1 MLVLF
6 FAFGATHEHEPV
18 ARQTLAPATATA
30 TDCNTTR
37 PKPSDTGRR
46 CVIARFPKTAGTMV
60 THLMK
65 VQSHV
70 LSRREFGQLR
80 PSDLSADAYIIGQTR
95 HPLDWYSSLWA
106 YLSDAGAADVAPY
119 HIFPQG
125 APPYIEETLSRVIPR
140 GSTVDDVLRFRAFVR
155 LYTTPQLGAFSLHF
169 WVNYVDLGSSYSFP
183 CQVPGPEDPDCG
195 MRLKSTPQD
204 LQTRLKDP
212 KLLERA
218 AEDVRAFVQR
228 ERHPVDAG
236 PESDT
241 ESESRRR
248 IACWVRQEDLLNS
261 LHGCLGKCERALD
274 AKLIEW
280 ECLDTSQASPAL
292 VINPSSPRAA
302 NAVLYDEATTQLV
315 SERDGELLAF
325 FGYNATDTAEADR
338 WRAQA
343 GANLMVRMAMQFGI
357 GDLANP

>member
-1 MLVLF
+1 MHAPTVRMLVLF
-6 FAFGATHEHEPV
+6 SAFGATHEHEPV

-155 LYTTPQLGAFSLHF
+155 LYTTPQVS
-169 WVNYVDLGSSYSFP
+169 P
-183 CQVPGPEDPDCG
+183 RP
-195 MRLKSTPQD
+195 TP
-204 LQTRLKDP
+204 LSP
-212 KLLERA
+212 KP
-218 AEDVRAFVQR
+218 Q
-228 ERHPVDAG
+228 
-236 PESDT
+236 
-241 ESESRRR
+241 
-248 IACWVRQEDLLNS
+248 
-261 LHGCLGKCERALD
+261 AL
-274 AKLIEW
+274 
-280 ECLDTSQASPAL
+280 SPKPKPKP
-292 VINPSSPRAA
+292 NPSPSPQPPPPTPTPTPTTPTASAPCGAA
-302 NAVLYDEATTQLV
+302 AWRLQLALL
-315 SERDGELLAF
+315 GELCRPRKQLQLPLPSA
-325 FGYNATDTAEADR
+325 R
-338 WRAQA
+338 S
-343 GANLMVRMAMQFGI
+343 
-357 GDLANP
+357 